1 MEKLL
6 TISIAAYN
14 MEKYIRE
21 ALEPLTD
28 ARVID
33 NLEIFVIDDGGTDH
47 TLEIAKEYAAK
58 YPNSIFPIHKEN
70 GGYGSTVNYAV
81 AHATGKY
88 FKLLDGDDWFDRE
101 ALVSLV
107 ETLRRIDADIIMTP
121 FYRFVDGV
129 KTKREEKEIAREQL
143 MRISDVADKIT
154 IIAHWAGTI
163 RTEILK
169 KADID
174 LPGKINYTDAI
185 FMSKSFA
192 QAKTIYFCNACVYCY
207 RLGRD
212 GQSSTTAS
220 RAKYYRD
227 EVQAF
232 HIIVEL
238 YQRSKE
244 NNNLNL
250 KLLKRC
256 GEYSYCRAFQD
267 IMCLDRKAAYIALKE
282 FEKEAREQSEEI
294 YVAALRCGKRGFM
307 LRILRMT
314 NYAAFP
320 LVKLAYDIHN
330 KQLGSA

>member
-107 ETLRRIDADIIMTP
+107 ETLRRIDADIIKTP

-143 MRISDVADKIT
+143 MQISDIADKIT

-169 KADID
+169 SADID
-174 LPGKINYTDAI
+174 LPGKMNYTDAI
-185 FMSKSFA
+185 FMYKSFA
-192 QAKTIYFCNACVYCY
+192 QARTIYFCDHCVYCY
-207 RLGRD
+207 RLGRN
-212 GQSSTTAS
+212 GQSSSAES
-220 RAKYYRD
+220 RAKHYKEEMR
-227 EVQAF
+227 VF
-232 HIIVEL
+232 FIIAEM
-238 YQRSKE
+238 YGMSKAE
-244 NNNLNL
+244 GNPNLMV
-250 KLLKRC
+250 LLHR
-256 GEYSYCRAFQD
+256 GTYSYCNVFQD

-294 YVAALRCGKRGFM
+294 YVAALGCGKRGFM